1 MEKYNLDE
9 KGGLF
14 KYLEKRPSKVV
25 KQGEAIELKHFNM
38 FNLIKATA
46 SEITD
51 TSFRAQ
57 SNEKAGDAAI
67 TPGDHIMSYYSTGDN
82 FVITGEVGTVNKLDP
97 IDLIIKVSK
106 IEKLKDL
113 VKEKKYCVGLNAT
126 LKIMGIPD
134 GRQATVKN
142 ISFGGV
148 KVDCK
153 EDIMLEDI
161 VDATIFVD
169 KNNKLQFKGKI
180 VRKNKID
187 NKFEY
192 GIEYT
197 ELTETNNKLL
207 TRLVYDIESRM

>member
-14 KYLEKRPSKVV
+14 KYLEKKPSKVV
-25 KQGEAIELKHFNM
+25 KQGEGLELKHFNM
-38 FNLIKATA
+38 FNLVKSTA

-57 SNEKAGDAAI
+57 SSEKAGDANFA
-67 TPGDHIMSYYSTGDN
+67 PGDHVISYYSE

-106 IEKLKDL
+106 IEKFKDL
-113 VKEKKYCVGLNAT
+113 VKEKKYCVSLNSN

-134 GRQATVKN
+134 ARQAAVKN
-142 ISFGGV
+142 ISFGGI

-161 VDATIFVD
+161 VDVTIYVD
-169 KNNKLQFKGKI
+169 KLNKMQFKGRI
-180 VRKNKID
+180 VRKNKVD

-192 GIEYT
+192 GIEFT
-197 ELTETNNKLL
+197 EMTETSNKLL
-207 TRLVYDIESRM
+207 TRLIYDIESRG